1 MRPSARPA
9 CWRFTACTLPS
20 SRWYRTS
27 TARKGRSVCA
37 LSPSPV
43 SQLSLGSV
51 LLNTTSLGLSVLTQL
66 CISQYLVH
74 NRYTKNGFQIDSK
87 TRTFLVFS
95 VIGSL
100 CPLSFSV
107 IRSTYLSITTLLCHL
122 IT

>member
-1 MRPSARPA
+1 MHFAILPLVPHQHCPEGEVSMRTVPI
-9 CWRFTACTLPS
+9 
-20 SRWYRTS
+20 
-27 TARKGRSVCA
+27 
-37 LSPSPV
+37 PV
-43 SQLSLGSV
+43 SQQLSLGSV

-107 IRSTYLSITTLLCHL
+107 IR
-122 IT
+122 